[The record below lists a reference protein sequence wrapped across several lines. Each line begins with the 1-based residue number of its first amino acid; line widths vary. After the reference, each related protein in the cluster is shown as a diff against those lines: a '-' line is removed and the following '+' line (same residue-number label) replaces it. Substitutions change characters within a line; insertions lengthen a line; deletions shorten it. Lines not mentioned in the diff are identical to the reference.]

1 MDVVKVLVSILVG
14 VEELYDVDLATM
26 VVSLVTNAAVV
37 ELVEELEFEAV
48 DVGKVV
54 DNGLID
60 EMDVV
65 LLELVGVAPEEPVEL
80 GSVVAVIEL
89 AVSLV
94 MDPVVLELDGEV
106 GLKVVDVGKV
116 VDPVVVDKINREVPE
131 LVGDVVLTD
140 KAVELSSVVAI
151 ELAVSLVMDPVV
163 EVDEVVYP
171 NVVDVAKVLS
181 PASLGF
187 TLVDETVKLRIVV

>member
-14 VEELYDVDLATM
+14 VEELDDVDLATM

>member
-14 VEELYDVDLATM
+14 VEELDDVDLATM

-116 VDPVVVDKINREVPE
+116 VDPVVVDKINGEVPE

-163 EVDEVVYP
+163 EVDEVVNP